1 MITIAIISETGYN
14 NFSLTYGGAGEKSST
29 QRCDN
34 IMALQK
40 CLKELL
46 EKIQDDALVNRLVQN
61 LHAMENANASP
72 SVREFARSALANLE
86 HASPAV
92 Y

>member
-14 NFSLTYGGAGEKSST
+14 NFSLTYEGVGEKSST
-29 QRCDN
+29 ERCDS
-34 IMALQK
+34 IMTLQK
-40 CLKELL
+40 RLKEIL
-46 EKIQDDALVNRLVQN
+46 EKIQDNALVNRLVQN
-61 LHAMENANASP
+61 LHAMEDANVNP

-92 Y
+92 Q